1 MATALLVVIYIAF
14 VGLGIPDS
22 LFGTAWPVLYVEF
35 DLPLSMAS
43 CITLLTCA
51 GTIVSS
57 LQSARLINRFGTGLV
72 TAVSTAMTAVALLGF
87 SLSPNM
93 LWLCLCAVPLGLGA
107 GAIDTALN
115 NYVALHYKAIHM
127 SFLHC
132 FYGIGVTLSPFL
144 MSLTLLGPAG
154 WRGGY
159 RWAFGLQA
167 VITAV
172 MFLSLPLWRRL
183 HQEEIAK
190 GADQPAKTLSLLT
203 LARMPA
209 VRMVWL
215 VFWGACAVEVTCGS
229 WGSTFLVQARG
240 MAADQAARIV
250 MLYYMGM
257 AVGRFLSGVLA
268 GRLTPWQLVYLGQGT
283 VLCAIVFLLLPLPA
297 AVAGAGMFLAGLG
310 IGPVFPNMTHLTPRT
325 FGKDVSQSVI
335 GSQMASAYVGIMV
348 MPPLFGL
355 LAQAA
360 GAWVLPYYLLALF
373 AIMALATIRLV
384 KLSGKNDQ

>member
-14 VGLGIPDS
+14 IGLGIPDS

-35 DLPLSMAS
+35 NLPLSMAS
-43 CITLLTCA
+43 CVTLLTCA

-72 TAVSTAMTAVALLGF
+72 TAVSTAMTALALLGF
-87 SLSPNM
+87 SFSNSIV
-93 LWLCLCAVPLGLGA
+93 WLCLFAIPLGLGA

-167 VITAV
+167 VITAIT
-172 MFLSLPLWRRL
+172 FLSLPLWRKL
-183 HQEEIAK
+183 HEQEVASGEAT
-190 GADQPAKTLSLLT
+190 PAKTLSLSA

-215 VFWGACAVEVTCGS
+215 VFLGSCAVEVTCGS

-240 MAADQAARIV
+240 MAADKAARIV

-268 GRLTPWQLVYLGQGT
+268 GRLTPWQLVHLGQGT
-283 VLCAIVFLLLPLPA
+283 VLLAIVLLMLPLPA

-335 GSQMASAYVGIMV
+335 GSQMAASYVGIMV

-355 LAQAA
+355 LAQAV
-360 GAWVLPYYLLALF
+360 GAWALPYFLLVMFLV
-373 AIMALATIRLV
+373 MTLATLRLV
-384 KLSGKNDQ
+384 KLTGKK